1 MNLAY
6 IKGPPVAI
14 FAGSWMC
21 EKSPVDGTPVAL
33 GEPFGDCSPE
43 VARLMSIATTVWHVK
58 RTGVKVYVSRDL
70 GEDGVDAAYAG
81 GADGVVEEL
90 KASKG
95 RYEEGAEHV
104 VLQPQGLEEL
114 LNAVRHIAEAARRPF
129 GVLVVANPRD
139 VAVYAP
145 YVDGVVLTGGWTEV
159 VVAPTEVLP
168 EVGRCLH
175 CGVDFLMY
183 GGEVRRC
190 LYCGRKLMRVITH
203 VKPPRSR
210 AVFRSVFKKYQSIYL
225 IRFRVV

>member
-1 MNLAY
+1 
-6 IKGPPVAI
+6 
-14 FAGSWMC
+14 MC

-33 GEPFGDCSPE
+33 GEPFGDCPPD

-58 RTGVKVYVSRDL
+58 RAGVKVYVSRDL

-95 RYEEGAEHV
+95 RYEEGADYV
-104 VLQPQGLEEL
+104 VLQPSGLEDL
-114 LNAVRHIAEAARRPF
+114 VNAVRQIAEAARRPF
-129 GVLVVANPRD
+129 GVLVVADFRD
-139 VAVYAP
+139 AATYAP
-145 YVDGVVLTGGWTEV
+145 YVDGVVLTGGWAEV
-159 VVAPTEVLP
+159 AVAPTELLP

-190 LYCGRKLMRVITH
+190 VYCGRRLTKVITQ

-210 AVFRSVFKKYQSIYL
+210 AVFRSVFKKYQNISL
-225 IRFRVV
+225 LRFRIV